1 MSLNDLP
8 DEVIV
13 KICILLDF
21 QSNANLRLSSKRMA
35 QAGAEALVKSVRF
48 HCTKESLKR
57 FHAIAH
63 DPVLRK
69 YVDSVAFEG
78 NLLANIPCVHTYQ
91 AHYDLDYERPHPPH
105 HDASPR
111 EKRLYERNVAKFN
124 RAMEKKYERYVDL
137 FTKQQK
143 ILTSNIFTEMIDPSM
158 LCFPRLTKVALS
170 TVGRC
175 KHVLSGRFMDS
186 FAADITMPIEPDSK
200 YTKLQL
206 QHLLFPGGQ
215 PMTSLRVLEVH
226 VVSPQFFT
234 GFIPSRM
241 LCLAF
246 QNLKVI
252 DLNFRLEKEDRIGLR
267 PSSRN
272 TLYADLSKGLLRDAL
287 CAANDLERLTLNFD
301 DYGYYGVVAT
311 VENILGT
318 KVWPKLEM
326 LNIDCMSTTEI
337 GLMHLLKRQPS
348 LKDLRLGF
356 MTFRQ
361 GYWPSA
367 ATRMRKELS
376 LQNFVPTGIFE
387 DPRQMYPMH
396 HLDGDA
402 YVQDFS
408 HITLGEALG
417 LWVTDGANGR
427 DGDEYHPLFDDE
439 FTDADELR
447 EQYGPFVE
455 DEEFSDM
462 DCDSD

>member
-1 MSLNDLP
+1 MG
-8 DEVIV
+8 
-13 KICILLDF
+13 
-21 QSNANLRLSSKRMA
+21 
-35 QAGAEALVKSVRF
+35 QAGAEALCKSVRF
-48 HCTKESLKR
+48 HCSEESLKR

-63 DPVLRK
+63 DAVLRK
-69 YVDSVAFEG
+69 YVDSVVFEG

-91 AHYDLDYERPHPPH
+91 SHYILDHGRPPPPPH

-111 EKRLYERNVAKFN
+111 EKRLYERNVAKSN
-124 RAMEKKYERYVDL
+124 RAMEKKYERYVDQ

-143 ILTSNIFTEMIDPSM
+143 ILTSPVFDEMIDPSM

-175 KHVLSGRFMDS
+175 KHVLSGRFMDA
-186 FAADITMPIEPDSK
+186 FAADITVPIEPDSK
-200 YTKLQL
+200 YTKHQL

-234 GFIPSRM
+234 GFMPGHM

-246 QNLKVI
+246 QNLRVI
-252 DLNFRLEKEDRIGLR
+252 DLNFRLEKEDRNDLR
-267 PSSRN
+267 PASRN
-272 TLYADLSKGLLRDAL
+272 TMYADLSKGLLRDAL
-287 CAANDLERLTLNFD
+287 CAANDLEQLTINFD
-301 DYGYYGVVAT
+301 DFGYYGVVAT

-326 LNIDCMSTTEI
+326 LNIDCMSTTET
-337 GLMHLLKRQPS
+337 GLMHLLKRHPL

-361 GYWPSA
+361 GHWPSA

-376 LQNFVPTGIFE
+376 LHDFVPTGIFE
-387 DPRQMYPMH
+387 DPRRMYPMH

-417 LWVTDGANGR
+417 MWVTDGANGP
-427 DGDEYHPLFDDE
+427 DGDEYHPLLDDE

-447 EQYGPFVE
+447 DQFGPFVE